1 MTSPSSPLLPDERL
15 AAWAARYAGPDGAPV
30 PVLRDAIDTRTTELL
45 TQLAP

>member
-15 AAWAARYAGPDGAPV
+15 AAGTARYAGPDGAPA
-30 PVLRDAIDTRTTELL
+30 PVVRDAIDTRITELL